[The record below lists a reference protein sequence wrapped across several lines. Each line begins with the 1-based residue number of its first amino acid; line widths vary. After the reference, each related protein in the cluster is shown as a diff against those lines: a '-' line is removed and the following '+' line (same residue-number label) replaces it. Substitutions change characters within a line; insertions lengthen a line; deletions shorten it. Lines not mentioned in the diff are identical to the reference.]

1 DYGHLTVTG
10 VLDIDG
16 QPVVTGAGELSDLA
30 ELTPTTAALALLA
43 DAATRLTKLGHLRGH
58 DTDRLPAVY
67 PTAAQLGAIDQEGE
81 DFLDFTGNYPLQAAT
96 LDSYA
101 DHRMATFGAILG
113 LRVEG
118 IEVTDIATTAKTM
131 PDFPAAWRQLAS
143 LERQIRA

>member
-1 DYGHLTVTG
+1 LTAT
-10 VLDIDG
+10 
-16 QPVVTGAGELSDLA
+16 A
-30 ELTPTTAALALLA
+30 AALAVLA
-43 DAATRLTKLGHLRGH
+43 EGQARLTQVGRLRGH
-58 DTDRLPAVY
+58 AIDRR
-67 PTAAQLGAIDQEGE
+67 TALYTEAEQLGPIVQEGE
-81 DFLDFTGNYPLQAAT
+81 DFLAFTGNYPLQAVT

-101 DHRMATFGAILG
+101 DHRMATFGAVLG